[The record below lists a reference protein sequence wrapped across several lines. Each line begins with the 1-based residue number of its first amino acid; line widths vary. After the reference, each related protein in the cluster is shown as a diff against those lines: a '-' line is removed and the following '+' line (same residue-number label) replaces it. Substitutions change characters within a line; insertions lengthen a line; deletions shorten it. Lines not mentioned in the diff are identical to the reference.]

1 MNGQKMGLDKIQARL
16 NEISQEMVQIIRLYQ
31 LTAQSPLEVIADARK
46 NITKTDDYIRFLE
59 LSLEGR
65 ILGEIGDAMI
75 KRDVQ

>member
-16 NEISQEMVQIIRLYQ
+16 NEISQEMVQIIRQYG

-46 NITKTDDYIRFLE
+46 NITETDDYIRFLE

-65 ILGEIGDAMI
+65 VLGEIGDAMI
-75 KRDVQ
+75 KRNN

>member
-1 MNGQKMGLDKIQARL
+1 MNGQKMGLDTIQARL
-16 NEISQEMVQIIRLYQ
+16 NEISQEMVQIIRQYG

-65 ILGEIGDAMI
+65 ILGEIGDSMI
-75 KRDVQ
+75 KRDVH